1 MTRIAPQVFK
11 WTGEAMVPL
20 SMTKAK
26 DQFEEGGRYR
36 LAPVSEVSQ
45 QSRSFFFS
53 VLTEAFKNLPEPLA
67 ERFTTVEALRK
78 YALIRTGW
86 HEPVQPA
93 FYETPADAQQAAHQ
107 IQLAISKT
115 RDPSSIV
122 VQRDVTVTVLT
133 ARSQSGASMP
143 KKEFEGF
150 QQEFRPR
157 IRVSDDWHHA
167 EATRNERRSRP
178 HREAPM
184 PRRPMDWAEHDKERV
199 RLLWESGAATTAI
212 AAELNVS
219 RNAILGTWYTATN
232 GRGRR
237 RLPKQIKTK
246 RQPLPK
252 GNRTRAW
259 KPRRADEPEAPPTFV
274 PMDDTPPLD
283 SKPVGS
289 PGCQW
294 IYGEPHKGLDA
305 LRMCGRQ
312 KISGRSYCLEHC
324 LRAYKSLKHE
334 ALSPEYFKEN
344 AA

>member
-143 KKEFEGF
+143 KKEFEASKSSVL
-150 QQEFRPR
+150 EY
-157 IRVSDDWHHA
+157 VSQMIGTTQT
-167 EATRNERRSRP
+167 ATRNERRQGRIGR
-178 HREAPM
+178 HQC
-184 PRRPMDWAEHDKERV
+184 HD
-199 RLLWESGAATTAI
+199 
-212 AAELNVS
+212 EL
-219 RNAILGTWYTATN
+219 
-232 GRGRR
+232 
-237 RLPKQIKTK
+237 
-246 RQPLPK
+246 
-252 GNRTRAW
+252 
-259 KPRRADEPEAPPTFV
+259 
-274 PMDDTPPLD
+274 
-283 SKPVGS
+283 
-289 PGCQW
+289 
-294 IYGEPHKGLDA
+294 
-305 LRMCGRQ
+305 
-312 KISGRSYCLEHC
+312 
-324 LRAYKSLKHE
+324 
-334 ALSPEYFKEN
+334 
-344 AA
+344 